1 MFFSVLITFHSIVH
15 RYEGVITLWSF
26 KVPKEKLLY
35 KMYVMGSLLLEIFYV
50 KVTGLETILFS
61 L

>member
-1 MFFSVLITFHSIVH
+1 MFFSVLITFHTIVH

-35 KMYVMGSLLLEIFYV
+35 KMYVMGSLLLEIF
-50 KVTGLETILFS
+50 
-61 L
+61 